1 MTREQIIAD
10 NPIRRLMESRG
21 HVFSQA
27 GKESTCICPFHADQ
41 SPSFRVNTDKGTWY
55 CDPCKLGG
63 SVIDLVMK
71 LDGLDVKAA
80 MDKLAGTNGHL
91 PPVSPSTKPKAVK
104 GYDYMDANGKQL
116 FQVIRYEPKTFRQRH
131 MGADGK
137 WIWSM
142 DGVSRV
148 LYRLP
153 EVTESQIVCIVEG
166 EKDADNIAALGMTAT
181 CNVGGAGK
189 WLAAYTESL
198 AGKDVIL
205 CADNDEP
212 GHKHMDAVA
221 ESLAGKVKSL
231 RRVAIPVASKDV
243 SDFLASF
250 PDKTKACEAWMA
262 LVEKSRKIHAG
273 VDLPMKSMAEMEES
287 YKEHIENIKH
297 QTLSLTAWLPTL
309 GRNVRGIVPGEMILI
324 TAETGVGKTALL
336 YNLACHSAPLTTLIF
351 QIELP
356 DSLSFERF
364 MQFHHKTS
372 GQEVEKIYYEKR
384 TMGWTRQDLNHIYV
398 SSLSKVTT
406 KDIESLIL
414 KAELKIGKKPVV
426 VMVDYIQLVQG
437 EGKSRYERF
446 SNIAE
451 DLRKIAKATQ
461 TIMVVASQAS
471 RDKERT
477 EIGLHDSKES
487 GSIENSCSLMLG
499 AWNDATGLKI
509 RVNKN
514 SKGKKDFIIP
524 CQFEGETMTI
534 REAAY
539 ERADNVA
546 KSPHNS

>member
-10 NPIRRLMESRG
+10 NPICRLMESRG
-21 HVFSQA
+21 HVFSQM
-27 GKESTCICPFHADQ
+27 GKESVCICPFHADQ

-55 CDPCKLGG
+55 CDPCKVGG

-80 MDKLAGTNGHL
+80 MEKLGGTNVDTL
-91 PPVSPSTKPKAVK
+91 PVPSTKPKPVK
-104 GYDYMDANGKQL
+104 SYDYLDANGKQL
-116 FQVIRYEPKTFRQRH
+116 FQVIRFEPKTFRQRH

-153 EVTESQIVCIVEG
+153 EVMEAQIVCIVEG
-166 EKDADNIAALGMTAT
+166 EKDADNIAAMGMTAT

-189 WLAAYTESL
+189 WLDAYTESL
-198 AGKDVIL
+198 GGKDVIL

-212 GHKHMDAVA
+212 GLKHMDLVA
-221 ESLAGKVKSL
+221 ESLSGKVKTL
-231 RRVAIPVASKDV
+231 RRVAIPLPHKDV

-250 PDKTKACEAWMA
+250 PDKAKSAEAWMM

-273 VDLPMKSMAEMEES
+273 VDLPIKNMGEMEDA
-287 YKEHIENIKH
+287 YKTHIENIKH
-297 QTLSLTAWLPTL
+297 QTLSLTSWLPTL
-309 GRNVRGIVPGEMILI
+309 GRNVRGIVPGEMIVI

-336 YNLACHSAPLTTLIF
+336 YNLACHCAPLPTLIF

-364 MQFHHKTS
+364 MQFHHKSS
-372 GQEVEKIYYEKR
+372 GEQIEKTYYEKHPK
-384 TMGWTRQDLNHIYV
+384 GWDSSALDHIHV
-398 SSLSKVTT
+398 ASLSKVTAG
-406 KDIESLIL
+406 DIEKLIL
-414 KAELKIGKKPVV
+414 KAELKMGKKPVV
-426 VMVDYIQLVQG
+426 VMVDYIQLVHG
-437 EGKSRYERF
+437 DGKSRYERF

-451 DLRKIAKATQ
+451 DFRKIAKSTG
-461 TIMVVASQAS
+461 TIMVIASQAS
-471 RDKERT
+471 RDKERS

-499 AWNDATGLKI
+499 AWNDSTGLKI
-509 RVNKN
+509 KVNKN
-514 SKGKKDFIIP
+514 SKGRKDFIIP
-524 CQFEGETMTI
+524 CVFTGETMTI
-534 REAAY
+534 REAAP
-539 ERADNVA
+539 EWVNNGSTP
-546 KSPHNS
+546 KTP